1 MPSCGRE
8 GGKLFTGSRCGFVF
22 GFTVENVD
30 PPFFLDLG
38 VLRARSLLGRR
49 ETVERERERVLYLAG
64 SFSLGFSNLSV
75 GWWPLQ

>member
-49 ETVERERERVLYLAG
+49 ETGERERESAVPGRVV
-64 SFSLGFSNLSV
+64 FFRFF
-75 GWWPLQ
+75 